1 MRTGMG
7 TDIIIH
13 MKGITMNTKFIRLIQ
28 SLDPLFPIGSYTLSN
43 GMETYVQKNIVRT
56 RKDLE
61 SYLEAY
67 LYMLSFNDLAFAAK
81 AWEGYDII
89 LLDALC
95 SALKAPFEMRLGSV
109 KQCIRF
115 LKLHT
120 ELDSYPLLEMYKN
133 QIESGECSGH
143 YSVAMG
149 LFIKET
155 EADLPE
161 ALELYCYSILS
172 SMANH
177 AVKLVPLRQ
186 LDGQK
191 ALFAVE
197 QKILEAVSRS
207 VKMNMEDIGASG
219 CGFDIRSMQH
229 EKLFSRLYIT

>member
-28 SLDPLFPIGSYTLSN
+28 SLDPLFPIVSYTLSN

-95 SALKAPFEMRLGSV
+95 SALKAPFEMWLGSV

-155 EADLPE
+155 EADLSE